1 MYTNNKD
8 MKYKIIKD
16 IIDLVD
22 EFELAQNNSNSY
34 ENNVN
39 GFKQWVVE
47 NFSGQEKE
55 EPNWEGKENG
65 RSAESVINTQIV
77 HMNRYAKSYTKSAL
91 LNSDFATQ
99 EDIIYLINLDAF
111 GEMTKTELI
120 RKNVHEKPVGIQII
134 NRLIKIGFVEQTDSL
149 TDKRSKYISI
159 TNKGK
164 IALKNQMEKIR
175 QASAIVTGD
184 LSYNEKME
192 LIRILN
198 KLEHFHNPIY
208 ERNIATENLLQEA
221 MKLKN

>member
-1 MYTNNKD
+1 MYTNNKE

-22 EFELAQNNSNSY
+22 EFELAQNNSNNY

-47 NFSGQEKE
+47 NFSEQEKE
-55 EPNWEGKENG
+55 EPNWEGKEDG

-120 RKNVHEKPVGIQII
+120 RKNVHEKPVGVQII
-134 NRLIKIGFVEQTDSL
+134 NRLIKIGFAEQTDSL

-164 IALKNQMEKIR
+164 IALKNQMGKIR
-175 QASAIVTGD
+175 QASTIVTGD

-198 KLEHFHNPIY
+198 KLEHFHKPIY

>member
-1 MYTNNKD
+1 MYTNNKE

-47 NFSGQEKE
+47 NFSEQEKE
-55 EPNWEGKENG
+55 EPNWEGKEDG

-120 RKNVHEKPVGIQII
+120 RKNVHEKPVGVQII

-164 IALKNQMEKIR
+164 IALKNQMGKIR
-175 QASAIVTGD
+175 QASTIVTGD

-198 KLEHFHNPIY
+198 KLEHFHKPIY

>member
-120 RKNVHEKPVGIQII
+120 RKNVHEKPVGVQII
-134 NRLIKIGFVEQTDSL
+134 NRLIKVGFVEQTDSL

-164 IALKNQMEKIR
+164 IALKNQMKKIR

-198 KLEHFHNPIY
+198 KLEQFHNPIY

>member
-1 MYTNNKD
+1 

-47 NFSGQEKE
+47 NFSRQEKE

-111 GEMTKTELI
+111 GKMTKTELI

-134 NRLIKIGFVEQTDSL
+134 NRLIKIGFVAQVDSL

-159 TNKGK
+159 TNNGK
-164 IALKNQMEKIR
+164 IALENQMEKNKT
-175 QASAIVTGD
+175 SKYN
-184 LSYNEKME
+184 SYWRFV
-192 LIRILN
+192 L
-198 KLEHFHNPIY
+198 
-208 ERNIATENLLQEA
+208 
-221 MKLKN
+221 